1 VSDGGAV
8 IAAAAGAVDYAAFGA
23 LAAEY
28 SAWLSH
34 KHAGDA
40 WFIEA
45 VLKHQSLDAELAGL
59 PSMYGPPDGF
69 ALLAMVGGAVA
80 GGVGCRRLSAEA
92 CEMKRMFV
100 RGEFRGRGIG
110 RALSLAVINGA
121 RARGFRL
128 MQLDTSRHH
137 LAEAITLYRSLGFRD
152 CPPYRAYPPELLAN
166 LLFLE
171 LPLTAAPP
179 AAV

>member
-1 VSDGGAV
+1 VSEAGIAV
-8 IAAAAGAVDYAAFGA
+8 TEAANQADYAAFGE
-23 LAAEY
+23 LVSEY
-28 SAWLSH
+28 SAWLSR

-59 PSMYGPPDGF
+59 AGIYGPPEGF
-69 ALLAMVGGAVA
+69 ALLAKVNGAVA

-100 RGEFRGRGIG
+100 REEFRGRGLG
-110 RALSLAVINGA
+110 RALSRAVIDGA

-128 MQLDTSRHH
+128 MQLDTSRNH
-137 LAEAITLYRSLGFRD
+137 LAEAIALYRSLGFRD
-152 CPPYRAYPPELLAN
+152 CPPYRSYPPDLLAN

-171 LPLTAAPP
+171 LPLNA
-179 AAV
+179 